1 MSSPGITPIVG
12 VHHVAIVVDDLDA
25 AIAFYR
31 DGLGLHEAPRPPFE
45 RPGLWMQAGAS
56 QVHLMVGSGPVPER
70 YHFALGVSDLDAVLE
85 RLKAHDIEITTVP
98 HTPGA
103 GRQAFVHDPFGNT
116 IELNEP
122 DA

>member
-1 MSSPGITPIVG
+1 MNTSAPTPIFG

-25 AIAFYR
+25 ALTFYR
-31 DGLGLHEAPRPPFE
+31 DGLGLTEAHRPQFE
-45 RPGLWMQAGAS
+45 QPGYWMQAGAS
-56 QVHLMVGSGPVPER
+56 QVHLMVGTGPVPKR
-70 YHFALGVSDLDAVLE
+70 YHFALGVTDLDAVLE
-85 RLKAHDIEITTVP
+85 RLTRHDIDTMTVP

-103 GRQAFVHDPFGNT
+103 GRQAFVRDPFGNT